1 MDKLRLFF
9 EKAGLS
15 RFLSHLDINRAFLRA
30 LLAAGVPVRYSE
42 GFNPHPRIVFGQP
55 LPLGV
60 AGLRE
65 PLDVLLSAD
74 AEPAGLAERLSGQ
87 LPSGLRVVQ
96 AAPPQRELKE
106 IAFAEY
112 ETSLSAGSAS
122 AFAAFW
128 DQPSVVTVKKSK
140 RGEHEIDL
148 KQLAARL
155 ETSVD
160 GEALLVRYLLPCSS
174 DGSAGPHQLAA
185 AFADF
190 TGRAVPMSHIRT
202 GFYTAD
208 FAPFQ

>member
-1 MDKLRLFF
+1 M
-9 EKAGLS
+9 
-15 RFLSHLDINRAFLRA
+15 
-30 LLAAGVPVRYSE
+30 
-42 GFNPHPRIVFGQP
+42 FGQP

-112 ETSLSAGSAS
+112 ETSLPAGSAS

-208 FAPFQ
+208 FTPFQ